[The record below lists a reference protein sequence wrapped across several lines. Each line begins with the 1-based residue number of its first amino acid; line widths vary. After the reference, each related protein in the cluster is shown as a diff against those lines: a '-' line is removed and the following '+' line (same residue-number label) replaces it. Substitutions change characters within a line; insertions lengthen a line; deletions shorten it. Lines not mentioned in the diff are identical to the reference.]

1 MSAACRTSSGVG
13 PPPTLGPAP
22 FPQRFS
28 LPPHS
33 CCPAAAS
40 TRPPPLTTHQKGQCI
55 IFTMRVVSLVAQ
67 KKALKVQ
74 CYIWFGGDVLGGCVP
89 SHIFILLEPFVLS
102 GGCREEMKK
111 RKLISNNF
119 LSSLCLSLYFMCRCE
134 EVLHIW
140 TCWRRL

>member
-1 MSAACRTSSGVG
+1 
-13 PPPTLGPAP
+13 
-22 FPQRFS
+22 
-28 LPPHS
+28 
-33 CCPAAAS
+33 
-40 TRPPPLTTHQKGQCI
+40 
-55 IFTMRVVSLVAQ
+55 MRVVSLVAQ